1 MASFGILMVQI
12 IPNIMT
18 EVKTFS
24 QIFIFWNLQNEET
37 SKLLQH
43 YIMQFMLSLA
53 NFQIN
58 ILCLKGRN
66 MHRFNTF

>member
-53 NFQIN
+53 NFAKQHS
-58 ILCLKGRN
+58 LFERKK
-66 MHRFNTF
+66 HA